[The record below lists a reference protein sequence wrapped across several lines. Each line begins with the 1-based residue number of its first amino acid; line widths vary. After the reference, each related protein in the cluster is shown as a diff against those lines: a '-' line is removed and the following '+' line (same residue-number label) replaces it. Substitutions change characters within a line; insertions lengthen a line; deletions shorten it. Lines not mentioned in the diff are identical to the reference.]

1 MSDEVDV
8 LLADAQATEALGAA
22 LATLDTPGLITLEG
36 VLGAGKTTL
45 VRGFLR
51 GLGHGASVKS
61 PTYTLVEP
69 YRVGDRD
76 IYHMDLYRLADPGEL
91 EELGVRDYF
100 AATAWVLVEW
110 PDRGAP
116 ILPPPDLDIRLR
128 PEGEGRCATLRARS
142 QLGRTWMDTLRERG
156 YI

>member
-1 MSDEVDV
+1 MSDEVEV
-8 LLADAQATEALGAA
+8 LLADAVATEALGAG
-22 LATLDTPGLITLEG
+22 LATLDPPGLITLQG

-51 GLGHGASVKS
+51 GLGHVGSVKS

-69 YRVGDRD
+69 YRVGGRD
-76 IYHMDLYRLADPGEL
+76 IYHMDLYRLADPDEL

-100 AATAWVLVEW
+100 AVEAWVLVEW
-110 PDRGAP
+110 PDRGAA
-116 ILPPPDLDIRLR
+116 ILPPPDLDIRLHL
-128 PEGEGRCATLRARS
+128 EGEGRRATLAGRS
-142 QLGRTWMDTLRERG
+142 DLGQAWLDTLRGRG

>member
-1 MSDEVDV
+1 MTAEVDV
-8 LLADAQATEALGAA
+8 PLPDVEATEALGAS
-22 LATLDTPGLITLEG
+22 LANLQPPGLITLEG

-51 GLGHGASVKS
+51 ALGHAGSVKS

-69 YRVGDRD
+69 YRVAGRD
-76 IYHMDLYRLADPGEL
+76 VYHMDLYRLADPEEL

-110 PDRGAP
+110 PERGEP
-116 ILPPPDLDIRLR
+116 VLPTPDLTVRLAT
-128 PEGEGRCATLRARS
+128 EGEGRRARIVARSALGEDWLRTLR
-142 QLGRTWMDTLRERG
+142 DHG

>member
-1 MSDEVDV
+1 MSDVVDV

-22 LATLDTPGLITLEG
+22 LATLEIPGLITLEG

-51 GLGHGASVKS
+51 GLGHDGSVKS

-69 YRVGDRD
+69 YCVGGRD
-76 IYHMDLYRLADPGEL
+76 IYHMDLYRLADPDEL

-100 AATAWVLVEW
+100 AAAAWVLVEW

-116 ILPPPDLDIRLR
+116 ILPPPDLDMRLQ
-128 PEGEGRCATLRARS
+128 PEGDGRCATLTARS
-142 QLGRTWMDTLRERG
+142 DLGRTWMDTLREHG